1 MLFPQI
7 GAVFITVPYAVLGGT
22 QIITIG
28 IFIGIVLSYLQ
39 AVDLGS
45 TRNVAIIGISLLLGL
60 MVPYW
65 VAKTPDAVQ
74 TGQLVIQSVTCY
86 HCH

>member
-1 MLFPQI
+1 M
-7 GAVFITVPYAVLGGT
+7 FITVPYSVLGGT
-22 QIITIG
+22 QIMTIG

-39 AVDLGS
+39 VVDLGS

-65 VAKTPDAVQ
+65 VGKTPEGVQ
-74 TGQLVIQSVTCY
+74 TGK
-86 HCH
+86 